1 MGGDSDRAKVAITP
15 HSTKVTS
22 GTEVQ
27 EKLIVAARVFSDL
40 LKPTFGPRG
49 LDKMLYKTDG
59 TTAVT
64 NDGAKIVAE
73 LLVRHPAAKMM
84 VSMAESQEEDCGD
97 GVTTTMLLCGSLL
110 IEANNLFRKGLHPL
124 TLIDGYELS
133 LKTAIL
139 QIEKDLIKCDEKT
152 LFEVAETSLRGKVAG
167 TALQSFASLIV
178 KALSTVLDSRGE
190 ASAEHVSMFK
200 SGKGSIGDSRL
211 VNGIILRRRVLM
223 DNLPNDL
230 LDAKVACLN
239 GDLKI
244 RKMSRDVE
252 MKITSADDLD
262 SFVGAEKGRKE
273 NIFRSIL
280 DSGARVVLCSGE
292 IERDIL
298 HMLCQRSILAVEGL
312 DASEL
317 RNASDATGAKIV
329 ENPRDIEASD
339 LGQCGRASWE
349 RKPAT
354 NEVEDVIRI
363 EGCPNPSVVTIE
375 IGGAGEVGTEE
386 VIRGIHDS
394 LRSTSLALNEYVLP
408 GAGAIH
414 SRIAQAVRSASEKQA
429 GRERLAMEAFSRA
442 METIPA
448 TLVENAGGEPLDRI
462 LELRSTSL
470 AEPPVGISED
480 GKKWIV
486 EGVWHPRSV
495 IENSL
500 QTATET
506 AMGMLRIDQVISARG
521 E

>member
-1 MGGDSDRAKVAITP
+1 M
-15 HSTKVTS
+15 
-22 GTEVQ
+22 
-27 EKLIVAARVFSDL
+27 
-40 LKPTFGPRG
+40 
-49 LDKMLYKTDG
+49 
-59 TTAVT
+59 
-64 NDGAKIVAE
+64 
-73 LLVRHPAAKMM
+73 
-84 VSMAESQEEDCGD
+84 
-97 GVTTTMLLCGSLL
+97 
-110 IEANNLFRKGLHPL
+110 
-124 TLIDGYELS
+124 
-133 LKTAIL
+133 
-139 QIEKDLIKCDEKT
+139 
-152 LFEVAETSLRGKVAG
+152 
-167 TALQSFASLIV
+167 
-178 KALSTVLDSRGE
+178 
-190 ASAEHVSMFK
+190 
-200 SGKGSIGDSRL
+200 
-211 VNGIILRRRVLM
+211 
-223 DNLPNDL
+223 
-230 LDAKVACLN
+230 
-239 GDLKI
+239 
-244 RKMSRDVE
+244 
-252 MKITSADDLD
+252 
-262 SFVGAEKGRKE
+262 
-273 NIFRSIL
+273 
-280 DSGARVVLCSGE
+280 
-292 IERDIL
+292 
-298 HMLCQRSILAVEGL
+298 
-312 DASEL
+312 
-317 RNASDATGAKIV
+317 

-414 SRIAQAVRSASEKQA
+414 SRIAQAVRLASEKQA

-500 QTATET
+500 QSATET
-506 AMGMLRIDQVISARG
+506 AMGMLRIDQVISAKG